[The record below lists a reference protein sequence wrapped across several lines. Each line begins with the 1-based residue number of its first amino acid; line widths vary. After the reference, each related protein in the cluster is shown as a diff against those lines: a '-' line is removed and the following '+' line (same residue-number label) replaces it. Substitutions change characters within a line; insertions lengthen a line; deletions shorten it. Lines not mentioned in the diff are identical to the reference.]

1 MNIFQK
7 QLMIGD
13 KSLAEL
19 PDLDGKRYARKI
31 TPPARVSVEEF
42 EATQCATDDDKWC
55 KCKLTLSY
63 GGVCIRCGREVAS
76 LPINR

>member
-42 EATQCATDDDKWC
+42 LSRPTPRAADRAVCA
-55 KCKLTLSY
+55 
-63 GGVCIRCGREVAS
+63 RCGHPRKGHKIDAHDH
-76 LPINR
+76 PYTPCR